1 MSNPGERL
9 KESKM
14 DQRPRNDLPPTSDDP
29 PTDRLGAPRNRT
41 AWDRATRTEEGDW
54 NVLPLLII
62 AALIA
67 IGAWLLFASDRA
79 SVPEARTTEHA
90 PTTTESARPGSN
102 MNAAPQTK
110 PSTAPA
116 PATKP

>member
-1 MSNPGERL
+1 
-9 KESKM
+9 M
-14 DQRPRNDLPPTSDDP
+14 DQRPRNELPPTSDDP
-29 PTDRLGAPRNRT
+29 LTDGLGAPRNRT
-41 AWDRATRTEEGDW
+41 AWDRATRTEVGDW
-54 NVLPLLII
+54 NVLPLLLI
-62 AALIA
+62 AALIT

-79 SVPEARTTEHA
+79 NTPGARTTENA
-90 PTTTESARPGSN
+90 PTTNESGRPGPN

>member
-1 MSNPGERL
+1 
-9 KESKM
+9 M
-14 DQRPRNDLPPTSDDP
+14 DQRPRNDFPPTRDDP
-29 PTDRLGAPRNRT
+29 LTDGLGGPRSRT
-41 AWDRATRTEEGDW
+41 TWDRATRTEEGAW
-54 NVLPLLII
+54 NFLPLLLV

-79 SVPEARTTEHA
+79 NTPGSRTTENT
-90 PTTTESARPGSN
+90 PTTTGPTRPGPATN
-102 MNAAPQTK
+102 TAPQTTTP

>member
-1 MSNPGERL
+1 ME
-9 KESKM
+9 
-14 DQRPRNDLPPTSDDP
+14 QRPRKDLPPSNDDP
-29 PTDRLGAPRNRT
+29 LTDGLGAPRNRT
-41 AWDRATRTEEGDW
+41 AWDQATRTEECDC

-79 SVPEARTTEHA
+79 SAPGARTTENA
-90 PTTTESARPGSN
+90 PTTTESGRPAPNLNTS
-102 MNAAPQTK
+102 PQTE
-110 PSTAPA
+110 PATAPA